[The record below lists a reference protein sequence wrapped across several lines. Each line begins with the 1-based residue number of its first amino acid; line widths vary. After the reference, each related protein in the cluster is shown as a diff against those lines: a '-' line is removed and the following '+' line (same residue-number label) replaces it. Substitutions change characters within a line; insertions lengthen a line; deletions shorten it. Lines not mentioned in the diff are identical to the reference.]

1 MLRELI
7 PGDLM
12 KVQSSADWKR
22 AIVAS
27 YNQDAGKYI
36 GLPTYTIHI
45 EFEHKKKCIVW
56 LGLDGHKEINGQ
68 RYLLLTR
75 DDIW

>member
-36 GLPTYTIHI
+36 GLPTYSIHI
-45 EFEHKKKCIVW
+45 EFEHLKKIMYSLAW
-56 LGLDGHKEINGQ
+56 IRWTQRNQWTEILMT
-68 RYLLLTR
+68 YS
-75 DDIW
+75 